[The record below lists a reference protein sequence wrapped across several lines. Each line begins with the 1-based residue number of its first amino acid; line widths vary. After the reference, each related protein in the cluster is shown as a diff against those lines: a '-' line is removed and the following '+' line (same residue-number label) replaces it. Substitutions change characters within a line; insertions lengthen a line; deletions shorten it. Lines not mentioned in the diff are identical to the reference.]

1 MLDRYDPSMAEARIV
16 ADGSLALAELTERL
30 RRLAL
35 DDGPRRQRAVRIAAL
50 IREAGGYR
58 WLGLYD
64 VLGDEIAVVGWD
76 GPEAPTFP
84 RFRRS
89 RGLNGAAVRSGEPV
103 VAQDVASDPRY
114 LTALGTTRAEA
125 IMPVQSP
132 RSGEVVGTIDVE
144 SDRVNAFTHR
154 DLDLLAR
161 CAEALTPFWVR
172 SRDA

>member
-1 MLDRYDPSMAEARIV
+1 MAEARIV

-35 DDGPRRQRAVRIAAL
+35 DDGPRRQRAERIAAL

-64 VLGDEIAVVGWD
+64 VLADEIAVVGWD

-84 RFRRS
+84 HFPRS

-103 VAQDVASDPRY
+103 IAQDVASDPRY

-125 IMPVQSP
+125 IMPVRSP

-144 SDRVNAFTHR
+144 SDRVNAFTQR

-161 CAEALTPFWVR
+161 CAEVLTPFWVR